1 MPRSHQVL
9 AIVRGILL
17 LRLLRFE
24 PLRLRVFLDTSFTLT
39 ASDEG
44 EGLKLTNLTCSLGVG
59 LRFSG
64 ASY

>member
-1 MPRSHQVL
+1 MPRSRQVL
-9 AIVRGILL
+9 EIVCGILR

-39 ASDEG
+39 STDEG

-59 LRFSG
+59 LRFSR